1 MWAEIES
8 VQPEVAARIRMRFE
22 SHAHH
27 VLGTVMASGA
37 PRLSGIN
44 VFFNDGYLWFGS
56 MPGATKARDLQRDP
70 RVSVYSAPLREDME
84 GGDASVRGV
93 ARPLSTELV
102 MGWRPENPSDG
113 EFFSIDISHLH
124 LVEVV
129 DEQLVITMWDTDNGL
144 RIVNRQ

>member
-1 MWAEIES
+1 MWAEIEG
-8 VQPEVAARIRMRFE
+8 VQPELAARIRLRFE

-27 VLGTVMASGA
+27 VVGTVMASGA

-44 VFFNDGYLWFGS
+44 IFFNDGYLWFGS
-56 MPGATKARDLQRDP
+56 MPRARKARDLFRDP

-113 EFFSIDISHLH
+113 EFFYIDISQLH

-129 DEQLVITMWDTDNGL
+129 DEQLVITMWDTDTGL